1 MLKMFQYNWQVRDE
15 WFHWCENVSEEE
27 LLRKRVGGVGNILQT
42 LFHIADVEWSWIRII
57 QGKPDFQEDFDSF
70 MSLELVRK
78 LSDSFHTEVEAFL
91 QTWTN
96 DMDGLPVTDPWGR
109 EFTQGEILRHVIAHE
124 IHHVGQLS
132 VWSRELGL
140 APVSPNF
147 INRGIR

>member
-15 WFHWCENVSEEE
+15 WFHWCEKVSSEE

-42 LFHIADVEWSWIRII
+42 LFHIADVEWSWIRTI
-57 QGKPDFQEDFDSF
+57 QGKPDFQEDFKSH

-78 LSDSFHTEVEAFL
+78 LSDSFHTEVEEFL
-91 QTWTN
+91 QTWRN
-96 DMDGLPVTDPWGR
+96 DMDGILVTDPWGR
-109 EFTQGEILRHVIAHE
+109 EFTQGEILRHTIAHE
-124 IHHVGQLS
+124 IHHIGQLS